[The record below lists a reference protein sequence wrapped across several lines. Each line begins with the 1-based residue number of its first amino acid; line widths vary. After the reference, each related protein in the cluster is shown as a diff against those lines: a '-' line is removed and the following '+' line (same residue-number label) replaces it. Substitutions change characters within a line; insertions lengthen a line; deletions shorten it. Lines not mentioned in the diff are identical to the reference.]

1 MTRAREVEPGSGDIP
16 EYKSPLNRLV
26 HSLRNGYDNL
36 RVKLEGLR
44 NNIKFYQIKV
54 RDLENSRDQWKKKA
68 IEHGEKIKL
77 IEKRYEK
84 LETRSQE
91 ALNKTKE
98 IWANTEKD

>member
-84 LETRSQE
+84 LE
-91 ALNKTKE
+91 KE
-98 IWANTEKD
+98 QKKIIELKKKR